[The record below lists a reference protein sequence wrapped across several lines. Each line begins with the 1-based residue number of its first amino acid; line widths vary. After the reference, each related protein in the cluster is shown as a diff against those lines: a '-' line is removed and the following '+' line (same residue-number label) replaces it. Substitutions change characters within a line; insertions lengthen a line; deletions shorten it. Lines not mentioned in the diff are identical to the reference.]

1 MAGLSNFIANKGVQQ
16 TTMPSWYDT
25 AQQNLVN
32 QATSAYGAAPQLS
45 GTVAQGAINT
55 LQPGA
60 TNPFTQAQNTLQSIS
75 SGAANPW
82 ITSPTGQITPNT
94 QTALG
99 GLFQAQNQQLEQLM
113 PNITAPVTG
122 SSINAGQFG
131 SLRGQTA
138 TNKAMADAQAQLFA
152 NQMDAALKNQ
162 ATGVTGASS
171 LGNVAQQGI
180 TNAMN
185 VGQAQQ
191 LAPFTN
197 VANLGKIL
205 SGVTVP
211 TTVTSDVQMSPLSQ
225 ITAIASALG
234 GGAAGANK
242 LLQNLGVKGG
252 LNEAFTGIGNIL
264 GGGSGL
270 TAAQNPGGFTFGG
283 SPDTQAALNSGMAPL
298 DEEGGAMPGWSQSPN
313 GTWNFSMDNLPSIPT
328 FGGADYAPDLSDVFG
343 YSLF

>member
-32 QATSAYGAAPQLS
+32 QATTAYGAAPQL
-45 GTVAQGAINT
+45 GQTVAQGAINT

-60 TNPFTQAQNTLQSIS
+60 SNPFTQAQNTLQSIS

-82 ITSPTGQITPNT
+82 ITSPTGQVTPNT

-99 GLFQAQNQQLEQLM
+99 GLFQAQNQQLNQLM

-122 SSINAGQFG
+122 ASIGSGQFG

-152 NQMDAALKNQ
+152 QQMDAALKNQ
-162 ATGVTGASS
+162 ATGVSGAAN

-180 TNAMN
+180 SNAMN

-242 LLQNLGVKGG
+242 LLENLGVKGG
-252 LNEAFTGIGNIL
+252 LSTAFKDIGKFL
-264 GGGSGL
+264 GGSSSFTPEQL
-270 TAAQNPGGFTFGG
+270 NQIAAAQGVDPGDVDVDGITEQQLYDIFNYGGGVPAVDTFVPPTDY
-283 SPDTQAALNSGMAPL
+283 PD
-298 DEEGGAMPGWSQSPN
+298 WSDY
-313 GTWNFSMDNLPSIPT
+313 FSYD
-328 FGGADYAPDLSDVFG
+328 
-343 YSLF
+343 

>member
-32 QATSAYGAAPQLS
+32 QATSAYGAAPQL
-45 GTVAQGAINT
+45 GQTVAQGAINT

-60 TNPFTQAQNTLQSIS
+60 TNPFTQAQNTLQQIS

-82 ITSPTGQITPNT
+82 ITSPTGQVTPNT

-99 GLFQAQNQQLEQLM
+99 GLFQAQNQQLQQLM

-122 SSINAGQFG
+122 ASIGAGQFG

-138 TNKAMADAQAQLFA
+138 ADKAMADAAAQLFSQ
-152 NQMDAALKNQ
+152 QMQAALTNQ
-162 ATGVTGASS
+162 QTGVSGASS

-180 TNAMN
+180 SNAMN

-242 LLQNLGVKGG
+242 LLENLGVKGG
-252 LNEAFTGIGNIL
+252 LSTAFSDIGKFL
-264 GGGSGL
+264 GGNKTYTPEEL
-270 TAAQNPGGFTFGG
+270 NAIAAAQGVDAGDLVPGL
-283 SPDTQAALNSGMAPL
+283 DTGLSEADLYAQEAAAQASDLAS
-298 DEEGGAMPGWSQSPN
+298 
-313 GTWNFSMDNLPSIPT
+313 NL
-328 FGGADYAPDLSDVFG
+328 YG

>member
-16 TTMPSWYDT
+16 TTLPSWYDT

-32 QATSAYGAAPQLS
+32 QATTAFQGAPQL
-45 GTVAQGAINT
+45 GQTVAQGAINT
-55 LQPGA
+55 LTGPS
-60 TNPFTQAQNTLQSIS
+60 TPFSQAQNTLQQIS

-82 ITSPTGQITPNT
+82 ITSPTGQVTPNVST
-94 QTALG
+94 PLG
-99 GLFQAQNQQLEQLM
+99 GLFAAQQQQLQQLA
-113 PNITAPVTG
+113 PNITAVPTAAG
-122 SSINAGQFG
+122 TASGQFG
-131 SLRGQTA
+131 SLRTKTA
-138 TNKAMADAQAQLFA
+138 ADKALADAQAQLFA
-152 NQMDAALKNQ
+152 QQMQSALTNQQ
-162 ATGVTGASS
+162 TGVSGAQA

-205 SGVTVP
+205 SGVTSP

-242 LLQNLGVKGG
+242 LLENLGVKGG
-252 LNEAFTGIGNIL
+252 LSSAFSDIGKFL
-264 GGGSGL
+264 SGGSGAG
-270 TAAQNPGGFTFGG
+270 TGEATYPGWNIMTNADAANAPAG
-283 SPDTQAALNSGMAPL
+283 ALNPDGSFAPGFYQDEFGNWYNFNSGA
-298 DEEGGAMPGWSQSPN
+298 SY
-313 GTWNFSMDNLPSIPT
+313 T
-328 FGGADYAPDLSDVFG
+328 PDVSDLAG

>member
-32 QATSAYGAAPQLS
+32 QATSAYGAAPQL
-45 GTVAQGAINT
+45 GQTVAQGAINT

-60 TNPFTQAQNTLQSIS
+60 ENPFTQAQNTLQQIS

-82 ITSPTGQITPNT
+82 IVDQATGTVSPNVN
-94 QTALG
+94 TALG

-122 SSINAGQFG
+122 ASIGTGQFG

-138 TNKAMADAQAQLFA
+138 ANKAMADAQAQLA
-152 NQMDAALKNQ
+152 TQQMQAALTNQ
-162 ATGVTGASS
+162 QTGVSGASS

-180 TNAMN
+180 SNAMN

-242 LLQNLGVKGG
+242 LLENLGVQGG
-252 LNEAFTGIGNIL
+252 LSTAFKDIGKFL
-264 GGGSGL
+264 GGNRSFTPEQL
-270 TAAQNPGGFTFGG
+270 NQIAAAQGVDPGDVDVNGITEQQLYDIFNYGGGVPAVDTFVPPTDY
-283 SPDTQAALNSGMAPL
+283 PD
-298 DEEGGAMPGWSQSPN
+298 WSDY
-313 GTWNFSMDNLPSIPT
+313 FSFD
-328 FGGADYAPDLSDVFG
+328 
-343 YSLF
+343 

>member
-32 QATSAYGAAPQLS
+32 QASTAFQAAPQLS

-82 ITSPTGQITPNT
+82 ITSPTGQVTPNT
-94 QTALG
+94 QTAMG
-99 GLFQAQNQQLEQLM
+99 GLFQAQNQQLEQLL
-113 PNITAPVTG
+113 PNITAAPTAQ
-122 SSINAGQFG
+122 SIASGNFG
-131 SLRGQTA
+131 SLRGETA
-138 TNKAMADAQAQLFA
+138 VNKAKADAQAQLFA
-152 NQMDAALKNQ
+152 NQMDAFLKNQ
-162 ATGVTGASS
+162 QTGVTGASS

-185 VGQAQQ
+185 VGQSQQ

-205 SGVTVP
+205 SGVTAP

-252 LNEAFTGIGNIL
+252 LSDAFKSVGNLFSGGNTTFTPEQLNQIAAAQGVDPGDVDVGGL
-264 GGGSGL
+264 TEQQLYDIFNYGGGVP
-270 TAAQNPGGFTFGG
+270 AIDTFVPPTDY
-283 SPDTQAALNSGMAPL
+283 PD
-298 DEEGGAMPGWSQSPN
+298 WS
-313 GTWNFSMDNLPSIPT
+313 
-328 FGGADYAPDLSDVFG
+328 DYLSFD
-343 YSLF
+343 

>member
-32 QATSAYGAAPQLS
+32 QATTAFQAAPQL
-45 GTVAQGAINT
+45 GQTVAQGAINT

-60 TNPFTQAQNTLQSIS
+60 ANPFTQAQNTLQSIS

-82 ITSPTGQITPNT
+82 ITSPTGQVTPNT

-99 GLFQAQNQQLEQLM
+99 GLFQAQNQQLNQLL
-113 PNITAPVTG
+113 PNIAAVPTAQSIG
-122 SSINAGQFG
+122 SGQFG

-152 NQMDAALKNQ
+152 QQMQAALQNQ
-162 ATGVTGASS
+162 QTGVSSASS

-197 VANLGKIL
+197 VANLGKVL

-211 TTVTSDVQMSPLSQ
+211 TTVTSDVTMSPLSQ

-252 LNEAFTGIGNIL
+252 LSEAFTGIGNL
-264 GGGSGL
+264 FSGTNYTPEQL
-270 TAAQNPGGFTFGG
+270 NAIAAAQGVDAGDVLAGGITEA
-283 SPDTQAALNSGMAPL
+283 DLYAQEAAAQANDLAS
-298 DEEGGAMPGWSQSPN
+298 
-313 GTWNFSMDNLPSIPT
+313 NL
-328 FGGADYAPDLSDVFG
+328 YG

>member
-32 QATSAYGAAPQLS
+32 QATSAYGAAPQL
-45 GTVAQGAINT
+45 GQTVAQGAINT

-60 TNPFTQAQNTLQSIS
+60 ANPFTQAQNTLQQIS

-82 ITSPTGQITPNT
+82 ITSPTGQVTPNT

-99 GLFQAQNQQLEQLM
+99 GLFQAQNQQLQQLM

-122 SSINAGQFG
+122 ASIGTGQFG

-138 TNKAMADAQAQLFA
+138 ADKAMADAAAQLFSQ
-152 NQMDAALKNQ
+152 QMQAALTNQ
-162 ATGVTGASS
+162 QTGSQAAAS

-180 TNAMN
+180 SNAMN

-242 LLQNLGVKGG
+242 LLENLGVQGG
-252 LNEAFTGIGNIL
+252 LSTAFKDIGKFLSGNRSFTPEQLNQIAAAQGVDPGDVDVDGITEQQLYDIFNY
-264 GGGSGL
+264 GGGVP
-270 TAAQNPGGFTFGG
+270 AVDTFVPPTDY
-283 SPDTQAALNSGMAPL
+283 PD
-298 DEEGGAMPGWSQSPN
+298 WSDY
-313 GTWNFSMDNLPSIPT
+313 FSYD
-328 FGGADYAPDLSDVFG
+328 
-343 YSLF
+343 

>member
-16 TTMPSWYDT
+16 TTLPSWYDT

-32 QATSAYGAAPQLS
+32 QATTAFQGAPQL
-45 GTVAQGAINT
+45 GQTVAQGAINT
-55 LQPGA
+55 LTSPS
-60 TNPFTQAQNTLQSIS
+60 TPFSQAQNTLQQIS

-82 ITSPTGQITPNT
+82 ITSPTGQVTPNVST
-94 QTALG
+94 PLG
-99 GLFQAQNQQLEQLM
+99 GLFAAQQQQLQQLA
-113 PNITAPVTG
+113 PNITAVPTAAG
-122 SSINAGQFG
+122 TASGQFG
-131 SLRGQTA
+131 SLRTKTA
-138 TNKAMADAQAQLFA
+138 ADKALADAQAQLFA
-152 NQMDAALKNQ
+152 QQMQSALTNQQ
-162 ATGVTGASS
+162 TGVSGAQA

-205 SGVTVP
+205 SGVTAP

-242 LLQNLGVKGG
+242 LLQNLGVQGG
-252 LNEAFTGIGNIL
+252 LLGAFKNVSDYIGGIGQGSSFGMSDELARQL
-264 GGGSGL
+264 GLSGGSGL
-270 TAAQNPGGFTFGG
+270 DISGAAGDPLANLYFGDTSSAAGGGF
-283 SPDTQAALNSGMAPL
+283 DA
-298 DEEGGAMPGWSQSPN
+298 
-313 GTWNFSMDNLPSIPT
+313 
-328 FGGADYAPDLSDVFG
+328 LSDFWG
-343 YSLF
+343 

>member
-32 QATSAYGAAPQLS
+32 QATSAYGAAPQL
-45 GTVAQGAINT
+45 GQTVAQGAINT

-60 TNPFTQAQNTLQSIS
+60 ANPFTQAQNTLQQIS

-82 ITSPTGQITPNT
+82 ITSPTGQVTPNT

-99 GLFQAQNQQLEQLM
+99 GLFQAQNQQLQQLM

-122 SSINAGQFG
+122 ASIGTGQFG

-138 TNKAMADAQAQLFA
+138 ADKAMADAAAQLFSQ
-152 NQMDAALKNQ
+152 QMQAALTNQ
-162 ATGVTGASS
+162 QTGVSGASS

-180 TNAMN
+180 SNAMN

-205 SGVTVP
+205 SGVSVP
-211 TTVTSDVQMSPLSQ
+211 TTVTSDVTMSPLSQ

-242 LLQNLGVKGG
+242 LLENLGVKGG
-252 LNEAFTGIGNIL
+252 LSTAFSDIGKFL
-264 GGGSGL
+264 GGNTTYTPEQLDAIAAAQGVDAGDILSGGL
-270 TAAQNPGGFTFGG
+270 TEADLYAQEAAN
-283 SPDTQAALNSGMAPL
+283 QASDLAS
-298 DEEGGAMPGWSQSPN
+298 
-313 GTWNFSMDNLPSIPT
+313 NL
-328 FGGADYAPDLSDVFG
+328 YG

>member
-1 MAGLSNFIANKGVQQ
+1 MAGLSDFIANKAVQQ
-16 TTMPSWYDT
+16 TTLPSWYDT

-32 QATSAYGAAPQLS
+32 QASTAFQSAPQL
-45 GTVAQGAINT
+45 GQTVAQGAINT
-55 LQPGA
+55 LQPGQS
-60 TNPFTQAQNTLQSIS
+60 NPFTQAQNTLQQIS

-82 ITSPTGQITPNT
+82 ITSPTGQVTPNT

-99 GLFQAQNQQLEQLM
+99 GLFQAQNQQLQQLM

-122 SSINAGQFG
+122 ASIGTGQFG

-138 TNKAMADAQAQLFA
+138 ADKAMADAAAQLFSQ
-152 NQMDAALKNQ
+152 QMQAALTNQ
-162 ATGVTGASS
+162 QTGSQAAAS

-180 TNAMN
+180 SNAMN

-205 SGVTVP
+205 GGVTSP
-211 TTVTSDVQMSPLSQ
+211 TTVTSNVQMSPLSQ

-252 LNEAFTGIGNIL
+252 LGGLINDAFKSAPKIGNETYFP
-264 GGGSGL
+264 GGG
-270 TAAQNPGGFTFGG
+270 GGTPNSYIPNLDPNYDNRDIGG
-283 SPDTQAALNSGMAPL
+283 SIGTGEDFNM
-298 DEEGGAMPGWSQSPN
+298 GGGQDWSSFYN
-313 GTWNFSMDNLPSIPT
+313 D
-328 FGGADYAPDLSDVFG
+328 AG
-343 YSLF
+343 YSDLV

>member
-16 TTMPSWYDT
+16 TTMPSWYDS

-32 QATSAYGAAPQLS
+32 QATSAYGAAPQL
-45 GTVAQGAINT
+45 GQTVAQGAINT

-82 ITSPTGQITPNT
+82 ITSPTGQVTPNT

-171 LGNVAQQGI
+171 LGNVTQQGI

-205 SGVTVP
+205 SGVTAP

-225 ITAIASALG
+225 ITSIASALG

-242 LLQNLGVKGG
+242 LLENLGVKGG
-252 LNEAFTGIGNIL
+252 LSTAFKDIGKFL
-264 GGGSGL
+264 GGNSSFTPEQL
-270 TAAQNPGGFTFGG
+270 NQIAAAQGVDPGDVDIDGITEQQLYDIFNYGGGVPAVDTFVPPTDY
-283 SPDTQAALNSGMAPL
+283 PD
-298 DEEGGAMPGWSQSPN
+298 WSDY
-313 GTWNFSMDNLPSIPT
+313 FSFD
-328 FGGADYAPDLSDVFG
+328 
-343 YSLF
+343 

>member
-32 QATSAYGAAPQLS
+32 QATTAYGAAPQL
-45 GTVAQGAINT
+45 GQTVAQGAINT

-60 TNPFTQAQNTLQSIS
+60 SNPFTQAQNTLQSIS

-82 ITSPTGQITPNT
+82 ITSPTGQVTPNT
-94 QTALG
+94 STAMG
-99 GLFQAQNQQLEQLM
+99 GLFQAQNQQLEQLL
-113 PNITAPVTG
+113 PNITAPVLG
-122 SSINAGQFG
+122 SSIASGNFG
-131 SLRGQTA
+131 SLRGETA
-138 TNKAMADAQAQLFA
+138 VNKAKADAQAQLFA
-152 NQMDAALKNQ
+152 NQMDAFLKNQ
-162 ATGVTGASS
+162 ATGVSGAAN

-180 TNAMN
+180 SNAMN

-270 TAAQNPGGFTFGG
+270 TAAQNPGGFNFGG
-283 SPDTQAALNSGMAPL
+283 DPTTQGALNSGMAPL

-313 GTWNFSMDNLPSIPT
+313 GTWSFSMDNLPSIPT